1 MISNNVTSSSKYRFQ
16 KELHTPRK
24 KTQTYK
30 ESYLQVKELGLSSK
44 EILRNLRSKKS

>member
-16 KELHTPRK
+16 KELYSKKPTPL
-24 KTQTYK
+24 K

-44 EILRNLRSKKS
+44 EILQNLRSKKS